1 MHHILYISFLELGF
15 LKPRKSQ
22 TGSVK
27 HTFSSEFGSAGHR
40 LMFQAVPVWLVND
53 DFLCHRSR
61 RERESVEDWSNL
73 FVAMPPTV
81 VVQKPSE
88 PKTR

>member
-1 MHHILYISFLELGF
+1 
-15 LKPRKSQ
+15 
-22 TGSVK
+22 
-27 HTFSSEFGSAGHR
+27 
-40 LMFQAVPVWLVND
+40 MFQAVPVWLVND
-53 DFLCHRSR
+53 GFLCHRSR

>member
-15 LKPRKSQ
+15 LKPIQGVSNIPSIPSLVLQ
-22 TGSVK
+22 
-27 HTFSSEFGSAGHR
+27 HP
-40 LMFQAVPVWLVND
+40 LMFQAVPVCLVND